1 MVKIQSQVLPVY
13 TILSVAFTSHTWVF
27 CVQHWLGSR
36 KLNIKPEQDISV
48 QYRIEGGIL
57 LLMFKPWP
65 SGGIVP
71 RGQGSPKEEQTF
83 FFFLFY
89 LENKKGLVVGEGCSL
104 AEQGSD
110 LSFKPEPSCLLGN
123 SHPLGWV
130 WTPGQVHSVARV
142 QQQHFIYTLQ
152 NTFVAPDVL
161 FLLVLL
167 CPSCETSKA
176 EAGSSG
182 DLTDLL
188 QMKGPSHYKKKY

>member
-1 MVKIQSQVLPVY
+1 MDK
-13 TILSVAFTSHTWVF
+13 
-27 CVQHWLGSR
+27 
-36 KLNIKPEQDISV
+36 D
-48 QYRIEGGIL
+48 L
-57 LLMFKPWP
+57 LRRNKHF
-65 SGGIVP
+65 S
-71 RGQGSPKEEQTF
+71 F
-83 FFFLFY
+83 FFY
-89 LENKKGLVVGEGCSL
+89 STWKTKGLVVGEGCSL

-130 WTPGQVHSVARV
+130 WTPGRVHSVARV